1 MRLYN
6 KGADMNYFV
15 KKYKTVK
22 PAFKGGATNYKTI
35 NSTKKYVEYCLDIID
50 INALILVE
58 KDWDTKA
65 DLRICLA
72 RAESK
77 RDWNI
82 KHPNFD
88 SRDAAII
95 MAAVR
100 HLPRQHMEEFN
111 EKFR

>member
-1 MRLYN
+1 MLFCN
-6 KGADMNYFV
+6 KGAAMNYFV
-15 KKYKTVK
+15 KKYKSIK
-22 PAFKGGATNYKTI
+22 PVFKGGATNYNSI

-50 INALILVE
+50 MNALILVE
-58 KDWDTKA
+58 KDFETKA
-65 DLRICLA
+65 DLRICLE

-100 HLPRQHMEEFN
+100 NLSRTHMEEFK

>member
-58 KDWDTKA
+58 KDWATKA

-111 EKFR
+111 EKFK